1 MAVIDASVWIAFLK
15 GEGNDVFFEQAKHII
30 HLISS
35 QERIR
40 LPAIAFT
47 EVAGVIKRT
56 TQDNA
61 FARGA
66 ILYMKDLEPEV
77 FVDFGTLEPLAT
89 EIAINHSLKGA
100 DACYL
105 AVAQI
110 TRSNLYTFDKQQ
122 QEAFDVMS
130 KTW

>member
-1 MAVIDASVWIAFLK
+1 MAVIDASVWIAWFK
-15 GEGNDVFFEQAKHII
+15 EGDAFREQAKQIFQSV
-30 HLISS
+30 SS
-35 QERIR
+35 NQERVRI
-40 LPAIAFT
+40 PAIAFT
-47 EVAGVIKRT
+47 EVAGVMKRIT
-56 TQDNA
+56 KDHNV
-61 FARGA
+61 ARRA
-66 ILYMKDLEPEV
+66 VLFMKDTEPEV
-77 FVDFGTLEPLAT
+77 FVDFGVLEPIAT

-122 QEAFDVMS
+122 QEAFDTIR